1 MNIIS
6 VNGIE
11 IAYERAGQGPVVAL
25 IGGVDM
31 DAAIWKRTY
40 AGAFLRSGFEV
51 LMINLRGV
59 PPSSCMAPPYPVALL
74 ADDCEGVLA
83 ALGIDEC
90 FVVGASLGAFVA
102 QELVL
107 THPSGKKGLAL
118 IATSLKQTA
127 WARMLTKAELA
138 LYASA
143 DPLPVD
149 YLIASDLLQMLTVD
163 ELCNDDLVHKLTALM
178 KDKDHTA
185 IGRRGLMSAVADY
198 EGCMDRLHTLAV
210 PTIFISFANDVLTP
224 ALLVKQAVAQLPNSR
239 YVEIDASG
247 HFGIYSKSKQIG
259 AEILAYFDTL
269 ASHAEA
275 AQE

>member
-1 MNIIS
+1 
-6 VNGIE
+6 
-11 IAYERAGQGPVVAL
+11 
-25 IGGVDM
+25 
-31 DAAIWKRTY
+31 
-40 AGAFLRSGFEV
+40 
-51 LMINLRGV
+51 
-59 PPSSCMAPPYPVALL
+59 
-74 ADDCEGVLA
+74 
-83 ALGIDEC
+83 
-90 FVVGASLGAFVA
+90 
-102 QELVL
+102 
-107 THPSGKKGLAL
+107 
-118 IATSLKQTA
+118 
-127 WARMLTKAELA
+127 
-138 LYASA
+138 
-143 DPLPVD
+143 
-149 YLIASDLLQMLTVD
+149 MLTVD

-259 AEILAYFDTL
+259 AEILTYFDTL